1 MSKKPE
7 ELTIPDDADYA
18 LRTQTV
24 EEAKK
29 QEASPDIE
37 EFRVQMTL
45 TDDQKKDLTTDFF
58 SEFEAIDAE
67 RKDLNLPAKWKEKD
81 AQWDGTLAPNDR
93 LLFNCHVH
101 QSKIK
106 GMAIVR
112 ALSKAY
118 LSSGQIADIS
128 PRPEMAQTKEGY
140 DICQKQS
147 DFLDYAFTEEIKPA
161 DELKKAWTTSYKK
174 YVGIIKNEWTYR
186 VERRK
191 RYETYEGKNVQVPV
205 GNTFKIEND
214 GLEAFMQ
221 AYPDAKDRYIGLL
234 KRLVEEKQV
243 KIVVEYKDI
252 VNNNVKFSN
261 IKIENFYVRNGC
273 NGWEGLRTEH
283 CIVEEQELTYW
294 ELMKK
299 QKDGAFENVEA
310 LWSGDSSTKETNES
324 TPDADYKNKSY
335 KILEGTYYWKL
346 KESDEEEVKLKCWFS
361 KEKKTF
367 LGAILFPYYALD
379 IDYVP
384 FFLRLNDY
392 GFYGNCLSVM
402 DDLKDSNIAQDA
414 LLSLFLHGS
423 YSRNILTPITKEG
436 SIIEELFLE
445 KDWVEG
451 MPLSVDEMT
460 QDVSK
465 ELSFVEWPQQN
476 GGEMLQAI
484 GFAQRVD
491 GNVTGINDSAA
502 TGANDPTDPNAP
514 AHKTIALMQ
523 ASGINIEDYIETTL
537 PSFNILC
544 TNTFQLY
551 YQMSNEDRKY
561 RVRRKAQG
569 VVGDNPFK
577 TITRD
582 QLIAKTSVE
591 SRAAGFVFE
600 KAQARQDATL
610 GLQAVLTNPY
620 TSRIPQ
626 VQYKALLTYLETLGP
641 RWRTFSESDLPTPEE
656 LDKQLTQVAFQAVA
670 NFMNQTQQQQG
681 ITGVPAKANM
691 SDIKGTIEKSQT
703 AAYNPALAQAAAKHD
718 QQFTNPGGG
727 GTQ

>member
-1 MSKKPE
+1 MSKTPKELNIPEDSDYAIRNQTPE
-7 ELTIPDDADYA
+7 ES
-18 LRTQTV
+18 
-24 EEAKK
+24 EK
-29 QEASPDIE
+29 QESHPDIE

-45 TDDQKKDLTTDFF
+45 SEDQKKDLTTDFF
-58 SEFEAIDAE
+58 SEFEAIESE
-67 RKDLNLPAKWKEKD
+67 RKDLNLPTKWKEKD

-112 ALSKAY
+112 ALSKAF

-128 PRPEMAQTKEGY
+128 PRPDMAQTKKGY
-140 DICQKQS
+140 AICQKQS
-147 DFLDYAFTEEIKPA
+147 DFIDYAFSEEIKPA

-174 YVGIIKNEWTYR
+174 YVGIIKNEWAYR
-186 VERRK
+186 IERRK

-205 GNTFKIEND
+205 GGAVKIEND

-243 KIVVEYKDI
+243 KIVVEYKDVI
-252 VNNNVKFSN
+252 NNNVKFTN

-273 NGWEGLRTEH
+273 NGLEGLRTEH
-283 CIVEEQELTYW
+283 CIAEEQEYTYW

-299 QKDGAFENVEA
+299 QKEGAFENVEA
-310 LWSGDSSTKETNES
+310 LWGGDSTTQETYES
-324 TPDADYKNKSY
+324 MPDADYKNKSY
-335 KILEGTYYWKL
+335 KVLEGTYYWKL
-346 KESDEEEVKLKCWFS
+346 KDSDDEEVKLKCWFG
-361 KEKKTF
+361 KDKKVF
-367 LGAILFPYYALD
+367 LGSILFPYYALD

-384 FFLRLNDY
+384 MVLRLNDY

-414 LLSLFLHGS
+414 LLSLMLHGA
-423 YSRNILTPITKEG
+423 YARNVLTPITKEG

-451 MPLSVDEMT
+451 MPLSVDEMS

-465 ELSFVEWPQQN
+465 ELSFVQWPQLN
-476 GGEMLQAI
+476 AGEMLQAI
-484 GFAQRVD
+484 GFAQRTD
-491 GNVTGINDSAA
+491 GNVTGINDAA
-502 TGANDPTDPNAP
+502 STGANDPTDPNAP
-514 AHKTIALMQ
+514 AHKTIALLQ
-523 ASGINIEDYIETTL
+523 ASGINIEDYIETILL
-537 PSFNILC
+537 PFNALV

-561 RVRRKAQG
+561 RVRRKSEG
-569 VVGDNPFK
+569 VVGDDPFS

-582 QLIAKTSVE
+582 ELIAKTSVE

-620 TSRIPQ
+620 TARIPQ

-641 RWRTFSESDLPTPEE
+641 RWRTFAESDLPTPEE
-656 LDKQLTQVAFQAVA
+656 LDKQLTDVAFKAVSDFMTQA
-670 NFMNQTQQQQG
+670 QQQQS

-691 SDIKGTIEKSQT
+691 DNIKGAIEKAQT
-703 AAYNPALAQAAAKHD
+703 DAYNPALAQAAAKHA
-718 QQFTNPGGG
+718 QSG
-727 GTQ
+727 

>member
-1 MSKKPE
+1 MSKKPD
-7 ELTIPDDADYA
+7 ELNIPEDSDYA
-18 LRTQTV
+18 LRNQTA

-29 QEASPDIE
+29 QESTPDIE

-45 TDDQKKDLTTDFF
+45 SEEQEKNLTTDFF
-58 SEFEAIDAE
+58 AEFDAIDAE

-101 QSKIK
+101 QSKVK

-118 LSSGQIADIS
+118 LSSGQISDVS

-140 DICQKQS
+140 NICQKQS
-147 DFLDYAFTEEIKPA
+147 DFLDYAFTEEIKPG

-174 YVGIIKNEWTYR
+174 YIGIIKQEWAYR

-191 RYETYEGKNVQVPV
+191 RYETYDGKNVSVPI
-205 GNTFKIEND
+205 GSSFKIEND

-221 AYPDAKDRYIGLL
+221 AYPDAKDRYMGLL
-234 KRLVEEKQV
+234 KKLVDEKQV

-252 VNNNVKFSN
+252 VNNNVKFTN
-261 IKIENFYVRNGC
+261 IKIENFYVRNSC

-283 CIVEEQELTYW
+283 CIAEEQEYTYW

-299 QKDGAFENVEA
+299 EKDGAFKNVEE
-310 LWSGDSSTKETNES
+310 LWSGDSTSQDKNES
-324 TPDADYKNKSY
+324 MPDADYKTKSY
-335 KILEGTYYWKL
+335 KVLEGTYYWKL
-346 KESDEEEVKLKCWFS
+346 KYSDDEEVKMKCWFGRD
-361 KEKKTF
+361 KKTF

-379 IDYVP
+379 TDYVP
-384 FFLRLNDY
+384 FNLRLNDY

-423 YSRNILTPITKEG
+423 YARNILTPITKEG

-451 MPLSVDEMT
+451 MPLSVDDQT

-465 ELSFVEWPQQN
+465 ELSFVQWPQQN
-476 GGEMLQAI
+476 GNEMLQAI
-484 GFAQRVD
+484 GFAQRID

-561 RVRRKAQG
+561 RVRRKSEG
-569 VVGDNPFK
+569 VVGSDPFQS
-577 TITRD
+577 ITRD
-582 QLIAKTSVE
+582 ELIAKTSVE

-610 GLQAVLTNPY
+610 GLQAVMTNPY
-620 TSRIPQ
+620 AGKIPL

-641 RWRTFSESDLPTPEE
+641 RWRTFSESDLPSPDE
-656 LDKQLTQVAFQAVA
+656 LDKQLTQVAFKAVSD
-670 NFMNQTQQQQG
+670 FMNQAQQTQG
-681 ITGVPAKANM
+681 VTGVPAKANIADVKN
-691 SDIKGTIEKSQT
+691 SIEQAQN
-703 AAYNPALAQAAAKHD
+703 AAYNPAMAQAKAKND
-718 QQFTNPGGG
+718 QQFVHPGGG
-727 GTQ
+727 GIQ

>member
-1 MSKKPE
+1 MTTKPD
-7 ELTIPDDADYA
+7 ELNIPKDADYA
-18 LRTQTV
+18 IRNQTA
-24 EEAKK
+24 EESQK
-29 QEASPDIE
+29 QEDSPDIE
-37 EFRVQMTL
+37 EYRVQMTF
-45 TDDQKKDLTTDFF
+45 TDDQKECLTTDFF
-58 SEFEAIDAE
+58 AEFDAIDAE
-67 RKDLNLPAKWKEKD
+67 RKDLRLPEKWKEAD

-101 QSKIK
+101 QSKVK

-112 ALSKAY
+112 AMSKAY
-118 LSSGQIADIS
+118 LSSGQIADVS
-128 PRPEMAQTKEGY
+128 PRPGMAQTNTGY

-147 DFLDYAFTEEIKPA
+147 DFLDFAYTEEIKPA
-161 DELKKAWTTSYKK
+161 DELKKAWTTAYKK
-174 YVGIIKNEWTYR
+174 YVGIIKQEWAYR
-186 VERRK
+186 IEKRK

-205 GNTFKIEND
+205 GGQVKIEND

-221 AYPDAKDRYIGLL
+221 AYPDAKDRYPGLL
-234 KRLVEEKQV
+234 KKLVEEKQV
-243 KIVVEYKDI
+243 KIVVEYKDV
-252 VNNNVKFSN
+252 VNNNVKFTN

-283 CIVEEQELTYW
+283 CIAEEQEYTYW

-310 LWSGDSSTKETNES
+310 LWAGDSQAKDNNES

-335 KILEGTYYWKL
+335 KVLEGTYYWKL
-346 KESDEEEVKLKCWFS
+346 KDDDEDEVKIKCWFGRD
-361 KEKKTF
+361 KKVF
-367 LGAILFPYYALD
+367 LGAILFPYYAID

-384 FFLRLNDY
+384 FYLRLNEY

-423 YSRNILTPITKEG
+423 YARSILTPITKEG
-436 SIIEELFLE
+436 SLIEELFLE

-451 MPLSVDEMT
+451 MPLSLPDDT

-465 ELSFVEWPQQN
+465 ELSFVQWPQMN
-476 GGEMLQAI
+476 GGEMLNAI
-484 GFAQRVD
+484 GFAQRTD
-491 GNVTGINDSAA
+491 GNVTGISDAAA

-537 PSFNILC
+537 PSFNQLC

-561 RVRRKAQG
+561 RVRRKSEG
-569 VVGDNPFK
+569 VVGDDPFA

-582 QLIAKTSVE
+582 ELIAKTSVE

-620 TSRIPQ
+620 LNRIPM
-626 VQYKALLTYLETLGP
+626 VQYKAAVVYLETLGP
-641 RWRTFSESDLPTPEE
+641 RWRTFAESEIPTPDE
-656 LDKQLTQVAFQAVA
+656 LDKQLTQVAFKAVSDFMSQAGA
-670 NFMNQTQQQQG
+670 QQG
-681 ITGVPAKANM
+681 VTGVPAQANAK
-691 SDIKGTIEKSQT
+691 DIKNTIQASQT
-703 AAYNPALAQAAAKHD
+703 AAYNPAMAAAKGKAD
-718 QQFTNPGGG
+718 QEFVHPNGGG
-727 GTQ
+727 LQ